1 MARPQKYAEGEAPY
15 SLTIRIPRE
24 LYEEAKRYVS
34 MRLPMTLSELII
46 DGLRLR
52 LKTPADPRDIILSD
66 DNTVMHELQEMIQT
80 AVQAEIG
87 RLHTFMGSAVDALT
101 RAPAPESPAEPMP
114 ESAYD
119 DNEVEGTAQ
128 DALQPTAET
137 PAESTTKQTAI
148 PSYDATKFYLGKL
161 CPAQHDYQGTG
172 QSLLRR
178 HNGYCRECER
188 LSKRAARAAKR
199 QQVTA

>member
-87 RLHTFMGSAVDALT
+87 KLHTFMGSAVDALT
-101 RAPAPESPAEPMP
+101 RAPAPESPAEPLP
-114 ESAYD
+114 ERAYD
-119 DNEVEGTAQ
+119 DNEVEGTTQ
-128 DALQPTAET
+128 EVSQPTAET
-137 PAESTTKQTAI
+137 PAESTTKQTGI
-148 PSYDATKFYLGKL
+148 PPYDTTRYYLGKL
-161 CPAQHDYQGTG
+161 CPHQHEYHGTG

-188 LSKRAARAAKR
+188 LGKRAAREAKR
-199 QQVTA
+199 QVTA